1 MKERLDILLVE
12 EGFFDTVE
20 KAKRAIMAGNVI
32 INEKKI
38 DKCGTIIK
46 VNDDLNIRVKGHTCP
61 YVSRGGYKLEK
72 AIKSFNMDFNNK
84 TVLDVGSSTGGFTD
98 CALQNGANY
107 VYAVDVGTNQLDYKL
122 RNNIKVKS
130 IENMHIKDLKKE
142 DVDMSKIDIIVMD
155 VSFISIT
162 KIIPDLIKF
171 FNEDTV
177 LMALIKPQFEVEKTE
192 IAKKKHRKH
201 RSRHPNFNDNMGVR
215 GYPGKNST
223 FNNSYGVEVN
233 EKQTIRRY
241 FDAIDSKMDGYVNFY
256 DFANLMQL
264 SQIFITLDDVMI
276 ILIIM
281 T

>member
-192 IAKKKHRKH
+192 IAKGGIIKDKEQHLIVIKKIINCVENENLSINNIDFSPIK
-201 RSRHPNFNDNMGVR
+201 G
-215 GYPGKNST
+215 GKGN
-223 FNNSYGVEVN
+223 VEYLSLITVN
-233 EKQTIRRY
+233 KNIKREHSDEELIKI
-241 FDAIDSKMDGYVNFY
+241 INEGE
-256 DFANLMQL
+256 
-264 SQIFITLDDVMI
+264 TLGGEI
-276 ILIIM
+276 
-281 T
+281 